1 MGYKVSDLL
10 ERVRQVLQDQD
21 QGRGYRYP
29 TSDLV
34 GYLNDAVSEAKRLR
48 PDMFVGTNKATRSFI
63 SADPSTD
70 YSTVDFP
77 LSEYCFSACVG
88 YVAGWAEIRDDEFA
102 VDGRAMT
109 FITSFTQKLIGAA

>member
-10 ERVRQVLQDQD
+10 DRVRQVLQDQD
-21 QGRGYRYP
+21 QGRGFRYP

-48 PDMFVGTNKATRSFI
+48 PDMFVGTFQTSRTFVPT
-63 SADPSTD
+63 DPSTD
-70 YSTVDFP
+70 FTTVDFP
-77 LSEYCFSACVG
+77 LPETCFSACVG

-109 FITSFTQKLIGAA
+109 FITAFTQKLIGAA